1 LIKPGLCVTLVV
13 EVALIRL
20 GAAADDLTKPFWVVS
35 KVLLLRSAFLAAAA
49 AQILHAI
56 FAFKYGG
63 PSNHDLQSQRHST
76 LVSSDF
82 PFLCC
87 RDYDV
92 LNHELLQT
100 LVEKVR
106 AIEDNAAG
114 ELLSVSSAVSCPPTA
129 V

>member
-1 LIKPGLCVTLVV
+1 MRFLDLTKPGLCITLVV

-20 GAAADDLTKPFWVVS
+20 GADDDLTKPFWIVS
-35 KVLLLRSAFLAAAA
+35 KVLLLRSAFLAVAA

-56 FAFKYGG
+56 FAFKYTETRDS
-63 PSNHDLQSQRHST
+63 PDTSH
-76 LVSSDF
+76 LVLISSDF

-92 LNHELLQT
+92 LNHELLQR

-114 ELLSVSSAVSCPPTA
+114 ELT
-129 V
+129 